1 MEREAF
7 LQNYWNYYLV
17 LENRFINAVIYV
29 ALNSDNYNTYSFEF
43 VNLILLIGSEL
54 DVTMKY
60 LSGISEGDRASI
72 QNYADKIL
80 VEYPE
85 ILTREI
91 KIQGMADTCK
101 PFEGWNVD
109 HPADSLVGWNAYN
122 SVKHGRVSNL
132 KEAKLINVLNLL
144 ACLYVIENYVLKDVA
159 EENDDIDI
167 PDQDSK
173 LFVLKDW
180 KRKYISSADIVL
192 KQTETGEPI
201 IDGGKA

>member
-17 LENRFINAVIYV
+17 LENRFINAVNYV

>member
-17 LENRFINAVIYV
+17 LENRFINVVNYV

>member
-17 LENRFINAVIYV
+17 LENRFINAVNYV

-60 LSGISEGDRASI
+60 LSGISEGDRASM

-167 PDQDSK
+167 PDQDSN

>member
-17 LENRFINAVIYV
+17 LENRFINAVNYV

-144 ACLYVIENYVLKDVA
+144 ACLYVIENYVLKDAA

>member
-1 MEREAF
+1 MDRETF
-7 LQNYWNYYLV
+7 LQNYWNYYLA
-17 LENRFINAVIYV
+17 LENKFLNAANFV

-60 LSGISEGDRASI
+60 LSGISEGDKASI

-122 SVKHGRVSNL
+122 SVKHGS
-132 KEAKLINVLNLL
+132 
-144 ACLYVIENYVLKDVA
+144 
-159 EENDDIDI
+159 DDIDI

-201 IDGGKA
+201 IDVGKA

>member
-17 LENRFINAVIYV
+17 LENRFINAVNYV

-60 LSGISEGDRASI
+60 LSGIPEGDRASI

>member
-17 LENRFINAVIYV
+17 LENRFINAVNYV

-43 VNLILLIGSEL
+43 VNLILLIGAEL

>member
-17 LENRFINAVIYV
+17 LENRFINAVNYV

-43 VNLILLIGSEL
+43 VNLILLIGSGL

>member
-1 MEREAF
+1 MEREPF

-17 LENRFINAVIYV
+17 LENRFINAVNYV

>member
-1 MEREAF
+1 M
-7 LQNYWNYYLV
+7 N
-17 LENRFINAVIYV
+17 
-29 ALNSDNYNTYSFEF
+29 
-43 VNLILLIGSEL
+43 
-54 DVTMKY
+54 Y

>member
-17 LENRFINAVIYV
+17 LENRFINAVNYV

-180 KRKYISSADIVL
+180 KKNTFHQQIL
-192 KQTETGEPI
+192 FLNKQKLESL
-201 IDGGKA
+201 

>member
-17 LENRFINAVIYV
+17 LENRFINAVNYV

-72 QNYADKIL
+72 KNYADKIL

>member
-17 LENRFINAVIYV
+17 LENRFINAVNYV

-91 KIQGMADTCK
+91 KIQGMADACK

-173 LFVLKDW
+173 LLVLKDW

>member
-17 LENRFINAVIYV
+17 LENRFINAVNYV

-192 KQTETGEPI
+192 KQKETGEPI

>member
-17 LENRFINAVIYV
+17 LENRFINAVNYV

-173 LFVLKDW
+173 LFVLKGW

>member
-17 LENRFINAVIYV
+17 LENRFINAVNYV

-167 PDQDSK
+167 P
-173 LFVLKDW
+173 
-180 KRKYISSADIVL
+180 
-192 KQTETGEPI
+192 
-201 IDGGKA
+201 

>member
-1 MEREAF
+1 M
-7 LQNYWNYYLV
+7 
-17 LENRFINAVIYV
+17 ENRFINAVNYV

-54 DVTMKY
+54 DVVMKY
-60 LSGISEGDRASI
+60 LSCIPEGTRANI
-72 QNYADKIL
+72 QNYAGDIL
-80 VEYPE
+80 ATYPE
-85 ILTREI
+85 IVTREV

-109 HPADSLVGWNAYN
+109 HPADYLVGWNAYN

-159 EENDDIDI
+159 EENDYIDI

>member
-1 MEREAF
+1 MERETF

-17 LENRFINAVIYV
+17 LENRFINAVNYV

-54 DVTMKY
+54 DVVMKY
-60 LSGISEGDRASI
+60 LSGIPEGTRANI
-72 QNYADKIL
+72 QNYAGDIL
-80 VEYPE
+80 ATYPE
-85 ILTREI
+85 IVTREV

-101 PFEGWNVD
+101 PFEGWNVA

-132 KEAKLINVLNLL
+132 QEARLKNVLNLL
-144 ACLYVIENYVLKDVA
+144 CCLYIIENYILKNVA
-159 EENDDIDI
+159 EENDDMDI

>member
-17 LENRFINAVIYV
+17 LENRFINAVNYV

-60 LSGISEGDRASI
+60 LSGIYEGDRASI

>member
-17 LENRFINAVIYV
+17 LENRFINAVNYV

-54 DVTMKY
+54 DVVMKY
-60 LSGISEGDRASI
+60 LSGIPEGTRANI
-72 QNYADKIL
+72 QNYAGDIL
-80 VEYPE
+80 ATYPE
-85 ILTREI
+85 IVTREV

>member
-1 MEREAF
+1 MERETF

-17 LENRFINAVIYV
+17 LENRFINAVNYV

>member
-17 LENRFINAVIYV
+17 LENRFINAVNYV

-167 PDQDSK
+167 PHQDSK

>member
-17 LENRFINAVIYV
+17 LENRFINAVNYV

-192 KQTETGEPI
+192 KQTETGEP
-201 IDGGKA
+201 K

>member
-17 LENRFINAVIYV
+17 LENRFINAVNYV

-72 QNYADKIL
+72 KNYADKIL

-201 IDGGKA
+201 IDGGKV

>member
-7 LQNYWNYYLV
+7 LQNNWNYYLV
-17 LENRFINAVIYV
+17 LENRFINAVNYV

>member
-17 LENRFINAVIYV
+17 LENRFINAVNYV
-29 ALNSDNYNTYSFEF
+29 APNSDNYNTYSFEF

>member
-17 LENRFINAVIYV
+17 LENRFINAVNYV

-101 PFEGWNVD
+101 PFEGWSVD

>member
-1 MEREAF
+1 MERETF

-17 LENRFINAVIYV
+17 LENRFINAVNYV

-54 DVTMKY
+54 DVVMKY
-60 LSGISEGDRASI
+60 LSGIPEGTRANI
-72 QNYADKIL
+72 QNYAGDIL
-80 VEYPE
+80 ATYPE
-85 ILTREI
+85 IVTREV

>member
-1 MEREAF
+1 MEREVF

-17 LENRFINAVIYV
+17 LENRFINAVNYV

-91 KIQGMADTCK
+91 KIQGMTDTCK

-144 ACLYVIENYVLKDVA
+144 ACLYVIENYVLKAVA

-201 IDGGKA
+201 FDGGKA

>member
-17 LENRFINAVIYV
+17 LENRFINAVNYV

-72 QNYADKIL
+72 QKYADKIL

>member
-17 LENRFINAVIYV
+17 LENRFINAVNYV

-43 VNLILLIGSEL
+43 VNLILLIRSEL

>member
-1 MEREAF
+1 MERETF

-17 LENRFINAVIYV
+17 LENRFINAVNYV
-29 ALNSDNYNTYSFEF
+29 ALNSDNYNTYYFEF

-54 DVTMKY
+54 DVVMKY
-60 LSGISEGDRASI
+60 LSGIPEGTRANI
-72 QNYADKIL
+72 QNYAGDIL
-80 VEYPE
+80 ATYPE
-85 ILTREI
+85 IVTREV

-101 PFEGWNVD
+101 PFEGWNVA

-132 KEAKLINVLNLL
+132 QEARLKNVLNLL
-144 ACLYVIENYVLKDVA
+144 CCLYIIENYILKNVA
-159 EENDDIDI
+159 EENDDMDI

>member
-1 MEREAF
+1 M
-7 LQNYWNYYLV
+7 
-17 LENRFINAVIYV
+17 ENRFINAVNYV

>member
-17 LENRFINAVIYV
+17 LENRFINAVNYV

-60 LSGISEGDRASI
+60 LSGISESDRASI